1 VRIEV
6 RCEVRPTENLEK
18 VKKAILNFF
27 APEKIEI
34 RKQENRR
41 IIIICRAESHKSLLR
56 LYDALR
62 RQRIL
67 DAARSHLKKSI
78 IGTTI
83 VFHIHKQAAYVGS
96 LSFCSVPEKE
106 SPLGAITFVVSCEN
120 PDQFIDWLTPMTIN
134 GKPFYEVE
142 PPDP

>member
-1 VRIEV
+1 MRVEV

-27 APEKIEI
+27 TPEKIEI
-34 RKQENRR
+34 RKQENMR
-41 IIIICRAESHKSLLR
+41 IIICRAESHKSLLK